1 LLIKVMAPEDD
12 YWPLPWYLRAF
23 PNVGWWNNLPPDP
36 FAPIMVVSSR
46 FHAGLDETKTHQ
58 MVGIFQLRPQEFF
71 ELYVEVGLWRAW
83 LASRPPEKED

>member
-1 LLIKVMAPEDD
+1 
-12 YWPLPWYLRAF
+12 
-23 PNVGWWNNLPPDP
+23 
-36 FAPIMVVSSR
+36 MVVSSR